1 MLKASLMAENNPN
14 AVEKLKYTEVYLG
27 IPKMETTTIKIHSKT
42 KAQLDTFREYMNESY
57 DEVITKLVYIAKHLK
72 LEPKLSK
79 DTIEMIEKAR
89 ARVKAGH
96 YYTEE
101 EARKALGL

>member
-1 MLKASLMAENNPN
+1 MAENNPS

-42 KAQLDTFREYMNESY
+42 KAQLDTFREYVNESY
-57 DEVITKLVYIAKHLK
+57 DEVIRKLVYIAKHLK
-72 LEPKLSK
+72 LSPKLSK
-79 DTIEMIEKAR
+79 DTIKAIEQAR
-89 ARVKAGH
+89 KRMDAGE

-101 EARKALGL
+101 EVKNHLGL